1 MTKHLIGSLLLGMLA
16 ACGGGGGSTPA
27 PTPLPVTYAT
37 KLTYTDP
44 SAAGW
49 RLARVG
55 GTGTAADPLILELRG
70 PASPRVKGAAFF
82 LDLGAGSKAAWAT
95 LGTNTYLGDPGNL
108 SLGAEPRLLKD
119 RLTGSE
125 LQVGIFQKAGDAD
138 ASLGVVRMALK
149 LNAAQSVGD
158 VILTQAGS
166 KAVVVQADGSSLA
179 PLTITLGTLK
189 AE

>member
-1 MTKHLIGSLLLGMLA
+1 MTKLLIGSILLGILA
-16 ACGGGGGSTPA
+16 ACGGGGGSSPA
-27 PTPLPVTYAT
+27 PTPPPVTYAT

-44 SAAGW
+44 PAAGW

-70 PASPRVKGAAFF
+70 PASPRVRGAAFF

-95 LGTNTYLGDPGNL
+95 LSANTYLGDPGNL

-119 RLTGSE
+119 KLTGSE
-125 LQVGIFQKAGDAD
+125 LQVGIFQKTGDAD
-138 ASLGVVRMALK
+138 PSLGVLRVALK
-149 LNAAQSVGD
+149 LNTAQSAGEVP
-158 VILTQAGS
+158 LTQAAS
-166 KAVVVQADGSSLA
+166 KAVVVQADGSSLT
-179 PLTITLGTLK
+179 PLAITLGTLK